1 MRGPASFPLFLTLV
15 LKDIKKKEIK
25 KGDLR
30 EGSLPFLRI
39 LVTARLHS
47 VRAAIILNVVIK
59 SLHCIGRI
67 VASRPLVSGEGARET
82 LAKVFFVSMT
92 ESL

>member
-1 MRGPASFPLFLTLV
+1 METYERAHSHFYEFW
-15 LKDIKKKEIK
+15 
-25 KGDLR
+25 
-30 EGSLPFLRI
+30 SLPAF
-39 LVTARLHS
+39 HS
-47 VRAAIILNVVIK
+47 VSAAIIINVVIK

>member
-1 MRGPASFPLFLTLV
+1 MRGPASFPLCLTLV
-15 LKDIKKKEIK
+15 LKE
-25 KGDLR
+25 R